1 MVTGHP
7 NTGYLV
13 VTATGSHSPWLTA
26 LGIVWLIVI
35 LSWVLLFA
43 VMIGLGA
50 TLTVARVRG
59 RRQRLRTAAAPVAAP
74 LDSGVGARLDALRHA
89 DPDFD
94 EQVLLEAAQMACLL
108 VFAATSTGDDAPL
121 SQLAAQEFWSTPFG
135 RYVRIAARDRRRE
148 RARAAKDGSAS
159 VPRSWVPLDYLASV
173 PELVDVQLRP
183 EQRVCVRVAMSELMA
198 IVRPDA
204 AFLAN
209 AGAARSLVSV
219 AASVGGA
226 MAASRRAD
234 RPLSGSCQPDL
245 HRLRRDL
252 PLRVRRRLLPLRGR
266 TPVALGAL
274 AAGPEHTRGIVR
286 GSRGVIPAGQHGAA
300 GRSRRGRRPPRP
312 PRSGS
317 SRPRP
322 WEC

>member
-226 MAASRRAD
+226 MAARMNDAPVDVSWVSGTGRFDLTFVRPAGARTDPSAVLASRACTACGAAYRSEFAVACSHCGAE
-234 RPLSGSCQPDL
+234 RPLPWGL
-245 HRLRRDL
+245 WRLAQN
-252 PLRVRRRLLPLRGR
+252 
-266 TPVALGAL
+266 TPV
-274 AAGPEHTRGIVR
+274 E
-286 GSRGVIPAGQHGAA
+286 
-300 GRSRRGRRPPRP
+300 
-312 PRSGS
+312 
-317 SRPRP
+317 
-322 WEC
+322 